1 MQVRVYLELNLQEPD
16 LCLKFITFS
25 AVSPGWGQSTNTVK
39 LLHIIKIKLNL
50 VDRAVFTWLS

>member
-16 LCLKFITFS
+16 LYLKFITFS
-25 AVSPGWGQSTNTVK
+25 AVSPGWGQSPNTVK